1 MSTNLFRR
9 LAIAVLLLP
18 LAGAAQT
25 LYTSPDG
32 RFTLQVPSGW
42 QIKPEPDLSLVTFRN
57 GAISVAIL
65 VSQQHKSNAMTAKQ
79 FIDGNSEELKGQ
91 CPTFR
96 NRQNGPTTL
105 VGFPGLTSISTCSDA
120 KSPAVAE
127 DFAALTPDNLLIGF
141 TVISPLARYYE
152 ALPLLD
158 GMRSSMHLI
167 GFTVISP
174 LARYYEALPL
184 LDGMRSSMHLIGY
197 PAPPTLKPA
206 KSEVTIAL
214 EKACLVGT
222 FSQEDCA
229 RRRGILIGQEHPAPD
244 THLPNLYRDPAGRFS
259 VEFPSGW
266 KAISEGDNGVLG
278 VQLRSG
284 SYWINLMPE
293 TAGTPREA
301 VLHREQ
307 QIAAN
312 FSFTRTPP
320 FGDIGL
326 VQLFGH
332 GLEITFD
339 NFPASSPTGDPIDSY
354 IAGVGDISGA
364 SHNLLLI
371 VASLPR
377 NSPNAAP
384 GTPVVPF
391 FAIAQSI
398 RMGQGVDP
406 AQPTQ

>member
-1 MSTNLFRR
+1 MSTNLFRH
-9 LAIAVLLLP
+9 LAITVLLLP

-57 GAISVAIL
+57 GAISVAVL

-79 FIDGNSEELKGQ
+79 FIDTNSDELKGQ

-96 NRQNGPTTL
+96 NRQSGPTTL
-105 VGFPGLTSISTCSDA
+105 VGFPALTSISTCSDA

-152 ALPLLD
+152 TLPLLD

-167 GFTVISP
+167 GHP
-174 LARYYEALPL
+174 AL
-184 LDGMRSSMHLIGY
+184 
-197 PAPPTLKPA
+197 PTLKPA
-206 KSEVTIAL
+206 KSEATIAL

-229 RRRGILIGQEHPAPD
+229 RRQGILIGQENPASD

-284 SYWINLMPE
+284 SYWINLVPE
-293 TAGTPREA
+293 TATTPSEA

-312 FSFTRTPP
+312 FNSTRTPP

-377 NSPNAAP
+377 SSPHAAP
-384 GTPVVPF
+384 DAPVVPF

-398 RMGQGVDP
+398 RIGQGVHP